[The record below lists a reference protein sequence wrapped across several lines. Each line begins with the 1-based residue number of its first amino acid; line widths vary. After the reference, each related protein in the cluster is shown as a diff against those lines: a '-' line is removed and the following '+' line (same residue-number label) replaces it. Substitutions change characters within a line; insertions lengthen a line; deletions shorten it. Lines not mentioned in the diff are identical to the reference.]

1 MASATMAGIHIAGE
15 DLTMPVTLQM
25 IDHARWQT
33 DEQVRIDLSRIY
45 HEAPSER
52 LPLAPDDFIQANLAA
67 GHRFCSAFFNDR
79 HIGAL
84 LCEDEG
90 DAWKISHCCVRKS
103 TRRRGVGT
111 RLMALLSL
119 ETASAQRLLVVPSQG
134 LTLADELLVS
144 RLGYVR
150 DPARD
155 GFVLAQE

>member
-1 MASATMAGIHIAGE
+1 M
-15 DLTMPVTLQM
+15 
-25 IDHARWQT
+25 
-33 DEQVRIDLSRIY
+33 
-45 HEAPSER
+45 
-52 LPLAPDDFIQANLAA
+52 
-67 GHRFCSAFFNDR
+67 
-79 HIGAL
+79 
-84 LCEDEG
+84 
-90 DAWKISHCCVRKS
+90 RKS

-119 ETASAQRLLVVPSQG
+119 EAASAQRLLVVPSQG

>member
-25 IDHARWQT
+25 IDHARWQS

-45 HEAPSER
+45 HEAPVER
-52 LPLAPDDFIQANLAA
+52 LPAAPDDFIQASLAA

-84 LCEDEG
+84 LCEDDGEC
-90 DAWKISHCCVRKS
+90 WRISHCCVRQT

-111 RLMALLSL
+111 RLMALMSL
-119 ETASAQRLLVVPSQG
+119 EATATQRMLIVPCQG
-134 LTLADELLVS
+134 LTVADELLVS
-144 RLGYVR
+144 RLGYRR
-150 DPARD
+150 DPVRD
-155 GFVLAQE
+155 GFVLAHD